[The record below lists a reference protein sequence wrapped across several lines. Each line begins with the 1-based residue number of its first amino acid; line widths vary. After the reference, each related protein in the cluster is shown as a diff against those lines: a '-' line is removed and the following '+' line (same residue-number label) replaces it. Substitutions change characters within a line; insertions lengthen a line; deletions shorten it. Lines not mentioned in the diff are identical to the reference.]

1 MTCALNTF
9 VKESVSQSFT
19 FNLWQL
25 APFGPLKNNMLNKI
39 VFGFNFGEI
48 FEQNESWHLV

>member
-25 APFGPLKNNMLNKI
+25 APFWPLKNNILNKI

>member
-1 MTCALNTF
+1 MTCAFNTF